1 MKDENGSM
9 RSLSPEEIAL
19 QQLEYTKK
27 QYQMTRILAGLTAAL
42 LVVVIVASMMFY
54 HRFNAIY
61 KDLVV
66 INANMKDITSDLAD
80 LDLKELNKH
89 LVNTLE
95 ASETAMSA
103 VSETISQVDI
113 DELNRSIKSLQ
124 KALEPLVG
132 ILGVL
137 GGGGRQ

>member
-9 RSLSPEEIAL
+9 RPLSPGEIAL

-27 QYQMTRILAGLTAAL
+27 QYQMTRILTGLTAAL
-42 LVVVIVASMMFY
+42 LVVVIVASMIFY
-54 HRFNAIY
+54 QRFNAIY

>member
-1 MKDENGSM
+1 MKDENDSM
-9 RSLSPEEIAL
+9 RSLSPSEIAL

-27 QYQMTRILAGLTAAL
+27 QYQMTRILTGLTAAL
-42 LVVVIVASMMFY
+42 LVVVIVASMIFY
-54 HRFNAIY
+54 QRFNAIY

-95 ASETAMSA
+95 ASETAMST

-124 KALEPLVG
+124 KALEPLIAV
-132 ILGVL
+132 LGVL

>member
-9 RSLSPEEIAL
+9 RSLSPSEIAL

-27 QYQMTRILAGLTAAL
+27 QYQMTRILTGLTAAL
-42 LVVVIVASMMFY
+42 LVVVIVASMIFY
-54 HRFNAIY
+54 QRFNAIY